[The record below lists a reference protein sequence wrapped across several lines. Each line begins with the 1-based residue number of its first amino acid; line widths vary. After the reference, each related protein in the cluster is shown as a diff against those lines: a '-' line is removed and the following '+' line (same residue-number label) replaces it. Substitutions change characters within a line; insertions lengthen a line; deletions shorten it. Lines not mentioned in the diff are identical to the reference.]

1 MVGTLL
7 GVLSSRRPNGLLSQ
21 CITVLSLVGFAA
33 PVFWTGMLLVL
44 AFASW
49 WPVLPVSGMRS
60 ADAAGGAG
68 LADLLDVARHLV
80 LPALTLALVYLAQ
93 YSRLSRSS
101 MLDVLGA
108 DYIRTARAKG
118 LAEHVVLYRHAL
130 RNALLPV
137 VTMLGLQ
144 FGNVMAGAI
153 IVETV
158 FNWPGLG
165 RLAFDSVLRR
175 DYPTILGVLL
185 FSSIVVV
192 VMNLVTDLC
201 YRLIDPASRRPET
214 MNAITPPSVSVPSV
228 AAPQAAAHAEHP
240 AREALRMFLRNPSAI
255 AGMAML
261 LIVLLVAIAGP
272 WIWPA
277 DPFEIRTM
285 PLSPPFSEEAWLGS
299 DQLGRDVLTGII
311 HGGRATLMVGA
322 FAALLSV
329 CIGVTLGAMAGYYGG
344 RVDAL
349 LMRVTE
355 FFQVLPALLFA
366 MVVVTLFSPSL
377 VTVTLAIGSVSWPA
391 TARLT
396 RAEFMRI
403 RQLEFVR
410 AESAIGAPRPHHLEG
425 DPAQCAAAA
434 GGVGHA
440 GRGRRHPVRGR
451 PVLPGP
457 G

>member
-1 MVGTLL
+1 
-7 GVLSSRRPNGLLSQ
+7 
-21 CITVLSLVGFAA
+21 
-33 PVFWTGMLLVL
+33 
-44 AFASW
+44 
-49 WPVLPVSGMRS
+49 
-60 ADAAGGAG
+60 
-68 LADLLDVARHLV
+68 
-80 LPALTLALVYLAQ
+80 
-93 YSRLSRSS
+93 
-101 MLDVLGA
+101 
-108 DYIRTARAKG
+108 
-118 LAEHVVLYRHAL
+118 
-130 RNALLPV
+130 
-137 VTMLGLQ
+137 
-144 FGNVMAGAI
+144 
-153 IVETV
+153 
-158 FNWPGLG
+158 
-165 RLAFDSVLRR
+165 
-175 DYPTILGVLL
+175 
-185 FSSIVVV
+185 
-192 VMNLVTDLC
+192 
-201 YRLIDPASRRPET
+201 
-214 MNAITPPSVSVPSV
+214 MNAITPPSVSVASV

-311 HGGRATLMVGA
+311 HGGR
-322 FAALLSV
+322 
-329 CIGVTLGAMAGYYGG
+329 
-344 RVDAL
+344 VDAL

-410 AESAIGAPRPHHLEG
+410 AESAIGARHGRIIWKVILPNALPPLVVSATLAVGAAILFEAGLSFLGLG
-425 DPAQCAAAA
+425 DPNQMSWGLMIGSARQYLLSCWWAVAFPGAAIF
-434 GGVGHA
+434 VT
-440 GRGRRHPVRGR
+440 
-451 PVLPGP
+451 VLAVSLIGDGLNDALNPKLRER
-457 G
+457 